1 MDKPDSLDDD
11 AHVKEVISKLKEKIK
26 MQRSIDA
33 IIMKED
39 EVAGRRADEK
49 QERPLQLAETHKDLE
64 YIKTNWDIQNNDYF
78 ISSHRRI
85 LGKALVKGRELVHGE
100 VQRYVD
106 PAIWKQKEF
115 NSALA
120 RILNEIT
127 DSIRTISSQ
136 IEDKI
141 AESKADLISQMDDK
155 ILESQADLSSQVDGK
170 IAKSQSDLL
179 SQLDGRIAKF
189 QSDLSSQ
196 LDGKIAKSQS
206 DLSSQVDGK
215 IAKSQSDLSSQLD
228 GKIAKSQSDLL
239 SQVDDRI
246 AKFQARVS
254 SEIGEQVKNVISTM
268 NNDIE
273 NKAWLAEILE
283 SRINK
288 EKERNVDE
296 IPESKAVDLNYFVFE
311 ERFRGSRDEIKGK
324 QCIFV
329 KYFEGSKNVLDIGC
343 GRGEFL
349 ELLGNHGIIGHG
361 IDIDEDMAR
370 YCRSRGLNVEKKD
383 AIDYLSQLEDKSL
396 DGVFIDQVVEHL
408 DPEYLIKMIDLC
420 YTKML
425 FGAYIIIETV
435 NPLSLVS
442 LANFYMDMSHKRPVH
457 PETLKFLLNAARF
470 REPVVQFYAPVPE
483 SGRLKQMPIEN
494 DLAKEDRRRVELY
507 NYNIERLNSILFGP
521 QDFAV
526 IGKK

>member
-155 ILESQADLSSQVDGK
+155 ILESQADLSSQV
-170 IAKSQSDLL
+170 
-179 SQLDGRIAKF
+179 
-189 QSDLSSQ
+189 
-196 LDGKIAKSQS
+196 
-206 DLSSQVDGK
+206 
-215 IAKSQSDLSSQLD
+215 D